1 MNIDGE
7 IPIAFLDLAGSERA
21 SDSHTADSIPQSSSA
36 SLRPVE
42 FPPSAASRIQTD
54 FVIPQLFAEHPI
66 DESTLLQDGSQI
78 VDEETPADMDSPSFT
93 SEPTSVEA
101 SILLEGYVG
110 IEAKEPNLAARP
122 EKPVLRKPGQP
133 PRLQARKKLM
143 SGSRSD
149 SGLAR

>member
-1 MNIDGE
+1 CSE
-7 IPIAFLDLAGSERA
+7 IQIAFLDLAGSERA

-78 VDEETPADMDSPSFT
+78 NPADMDSPSFT

-122 EKPVLRKPGQP
+122 EKPVLRKPG
-133 PRLQARKKLM
+133 
-143 SGSRSD
+143 
-149 SGLAR
+149 